1 MGKIA
6 YQQPIEHTSDATF
19 QAWIT
24 NLHNAII
31 AAGLVDPGDTGQLD
45 LSTATRPGTNTWAGY
60 RIYRF
65 NDTNQGAYPVFIRLE
80 FGTGSTAAGPQMRF
94 TIGQGSD
101 GAGTITGAN
110 VVSNTLIAPGN
121 QAGSSTSRRTR
132 VMCKDGL
139 FWFAH
144 GLGFTGDG
152 TNCHGFLKISR
163 SVSSDGTPN
172 ADGIAV
178 YYRSGTQYNNA
189 TTTSLACFMLRAAAG
204 GYTCERG
211 SWCMVWGG
219 VTTSVTGGLTQT
231 YLHAL
236 PWPRVRLMPS
246 ILTVFHT
253 EYGDDVEFDAITVG
267 ATSRRFISLGPS
279 FAGSATVNN
288 NWYCAFPNNANYTL
302 ALEWE

>member
-6 YQQPIEHTSDATF
+6 YQQPIEHTDDTTF
-19 QAWIT
+19 RAWIT

-80 FGTGSTAAGPQMRF
+80 FGTGAAAGAPAIRF

-101 GAGTITGAN
+101 GAGNITGAN
-110 VVSNTLIAPGN
+110 VVSDTLISAN
-121 QAGSSTSRRTR
+121 NTAGSSTPRRTR

-152 TNCHGFLKISR
+152 TNVHGFLKISR
-163 SVSSDGTPN
+163 AVSSDGSPN
-172 ADGIAV
+172 ADGVAV
-178 YYRSGTQYNNA
+178 YYRGGTNYQGSTA
-189 TTTSLACFMLRAAAG
+189 TGIYCFMIRAAAG
-204 GYTCERG
+204 VYTCVRG
-211 SWCMVWGG
+211 SWSMVWGG
-219 VTTSVTGGLTQT
+219 VTTSVTGPLTQT
-231 YLHAL
+231 YFHAL
-236 PWPRVRLMPS
+236 PWPRVRLAPS
-246 ILTVFHT
+246 ILTVFST
-253 EYGDDVEFDAITVG
+253 EYGDDVEFDVITVG
-267 ATSRRFISLGPS
+267 ATSRRFISLGTS
-279 FAGSATVNN
+279 FCSISSGH
-288 NWYCAFPNNANYTL
+288 NWLCSFPNNINNTL